1 MGLRVGT
8 HVPSLEFEAY
18 VPPEAEPWCTSLAE
32 LRGSWV
38 VLVFYPRKAVSELS
52 LLARLYPQLEAE
64 NTIVLAAS
72 PGSLESLEASSDTN
86 LSLAGVFY
94 PVVADTAHELGEAFG
109 VLTGDGA
116 LRHGTFV
123 IDPESVVRYAT
134 VTDRDRGHGLDE
146 ALRVLQALRAAR
158 SAASSGS
165 RPA

>member
-8 HVPSLEFEAY
+8 HVPNLEFEAY

-38 VLVFYPRKAVSELS
+38 VLVFYPRKAVSELT
-52 LLARLYPQLEAE
+52 LLAHLYPQLESE

-72 PGSLESLEASSDTN
+72 PDSLEASSDTN
-86 LSLAGVFY
+86 SLAGVFY

-134 VTDRDRGHGLDE
+134 VADQDRGPGLDE

-158 SAASSGS
+158 SAAPSGLS
-165 RPA
+165 PA

>member
-8 HVPSLEFEAY
+8 RAPSLEFEAH
-18 VPPEAEPWCTSLAE
+18 VPPEAEPWRTSLAE
-32 LRGSWV
+32 LAGSWV
-38 VLVFYPRKAVSELS
+38 VLVFYPREAVSELS

-72 PGSLESLEASSDTN
+72 PDGLESLEASSDAN

-94 PVVADTAHELGEAFG
+94 PVVADTTHELGEAFG

-134 VTDRDRGHGLDE
+134 VADQDRGPGLDE

-158 SAASSGS
+158 SAAPSGS

>member
-52 LLARLYPQLEAE
+52 LLARLYPQLESE

-72 PGSLESLEASSDTN
+72 PDSLEASTDTN
-86 LSLAGVFY
+86 SLAGVFY
-94 PVVADTAHELGEAFG
+94 PVIADTAHELGEAFG
-109 VLTGDGA
+109 VLAGDGA

-123 IDPESVVRYAT
+123 IDPESVVRYVA
-134 VTDRDRGHGLDE
+134 VTDQDCGHGLDE

-158 SAASSGS
+158 SAAPSGS